1 MSNILHFYE
10 GNGRL
15 SRFISTY
22 LLSQELEKIVAY
34 QISKAIFSNVNGYYK
49 MFKVTNDP
57 TNKRDLTYFII
68 RFLEIIEKAL
78 FDLNEALIERKNKLD
93 LFSEKSIC

>member
-1 MSNILHFYE
+1 
-10 GNGRL
+10 
-15 SRFISTY
+15 
-22 LLSQELEKIVAY
+22 
-34 QISKAIFSNVNGYYK
+34 

-93 LFSEKSIC
+93 LFFEKSIC